1 MAKDDY
7 DVIVYKILVY
17 LYGCLKR
24 KTVFNQEVFNKIIK
38 RDSLNDDYLNDV
50 IRMMQQEGFIEG
62 ASFTKAW
69 GNVYIMTSD
78 YNDIQITP
86 AGIHYLKENSTA
98 QKIKEILLENADTM
112 AGLIGILAL

>member
-24 KTVFNQEVFNKIIK
+24 KTVFSQEVFNKIIK

-50 IRMMQQEGFIEG
+50 IRMTQQEGLIEG
-62 ASFTKAW
+62 ASFVKAW
-69 GNVYIMTSD
+69 GNIYIMTSD
-78 YNDIQITP
+78 YSDLQITP
-86 AGIHYLKENSTA
+86 TGIHCLKENSTA
-98 QKIKEILLENADTM
+98 QKIKEALLESADTI
-112 AGLIGILAL
+112 AGLIGILML